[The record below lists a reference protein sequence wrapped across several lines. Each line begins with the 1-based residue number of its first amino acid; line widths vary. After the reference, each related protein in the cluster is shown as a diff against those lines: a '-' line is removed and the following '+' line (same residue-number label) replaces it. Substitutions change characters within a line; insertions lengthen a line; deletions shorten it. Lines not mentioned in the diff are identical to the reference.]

1 MNTLSTPGRAGG
13 PGSARPTVAV
23 VGAGIVGAATAHALS
38 RAGWEVT
45 LIDARPAAGQ
55 GESRANGAQLS
66 YRYVEPLA
74 TPDALRALPGWLL
87 SADSPLR
94 WRPRPEAA
102 HLRWLASFVAA
113 CRWSEVRRTTAA
125 LLSLSGLSRDTLNG
139 WLAERP
145 ALAERSLH
153 ARPGKL
159 VVYRKPGA
167 RAGAERQL
175 AWQRE
180 LGCEQRLVEADECIA
195 LEPALAAGAGG
206 PIAFGVWTPSEEVID
221 AALLAQGLA
230 EASGAALRFG
240 TTVCSVE
247 QRGAAGLR
255 LQLGGAAGARH
266 GGAGGRSDCGVG
278 RVGDGSGRAGAVGFA
293 IGSGGGGGGDHETL
307 EVDQLVIAAGPAT
320 EALLR
325 PWGWAPPIEPI
336 RGYSITLPIVD
347 SAAAPHA
354 SVTDQGR
361 KLVYARLGAQ
371 LRVAGFAELCG
382 PERRVDPRRIQALC
396 HAVRDTFPG
405 ACRFDD
411 PQPWVGLRPA
421 TPGGR
426 PLVGRTRWPGVWLNA
441 GHGALGLTLACGSAA
456 LLTSMMSGQAAP
468 ISAAPFRPSG
478 APAG

>member
-1 MNTLSTPGRAGG
+1 MDTNKTPGRSGG
-13 PGSARPTVAV
+13 RGGARPTAAV
-23 VGAGIVGAATAHALS
+23 VGAGIVGAATAYALA
-38 RAGWEVT
+38 RAGWAVT
-45 LIDARPAAGQ
+45 LIDGHASPGQ

-66 YRYVEPLA
+66 YSYVEPLA
-74 TPDALRALPGWLL
+74 TPDALRSLPGWLL

-102 HLRWLASFVAA
+102 HLRWLAAFVAA
-113 CRWSEVRRTTAA
+113 CRWSQVRRTTEA
-125 LLSLSGLSRDTLNG
+125 LLSLSGLSRDTLNR
-139 WLAERP
+139 WLAEQP
-145 ALAERSLH
+145 GLGEQGLH

-167 RAGAERQL
+167 RAGVERQL

-180 LGCEQRLVEADECIA
+180 LGCEQRLVEAAECIA
-195 LEPALAAGAGG
+195 LEPALAAGGGG
-206 PIAFGVWTPSEEVID
+206 PIAFGVWTASEEVID
-221 AALLAQGLA
+221 AARLAQGLA
-230 EASGAALRFG
+230 QASGAELRFD
-240 TTVCSVE
+240 TTVRSIE
-247 QRGAAGLR
+247 RGRGAGLR
-255 LQLGGAAGARH
+255 LQLARQMAGNASMAAQMAGSGSSAEPPAGMARPAGPAAGVA
-266 GGAGGRSDCGVG
+266 GPPSGA
-278 RVGDGSGRAGAVGFA
+278 
-293 IGSGGGGGGDHETL
+293 I
-307 EVDQLVIAAGPAT
+307 EVDHLVIAAGPAT

-336 RGYSITLPIVD
+336 RGYSITLPIVGG
-347 SAAAPHA
+347 AAAPRA

-382 PERRVDPRRIQALC
+382 PERRVDPRRIEALC
-396 HAVRDTFPG
+396 QAVRETFPG

-426 PLVGRTRWPGVWLNA
+426 PLVGATRWPGVWLNA

-456 LLTSMMSGQAAP
+456 LLTSMMSGHAAP
-468 ISAAPFRPSG
+468 IPAAPF
-478 APAG
+478 APPAAA

>member
-1 MNTLSTPGRAGG
+1 MDMHPTPGRASGQGG
-13 PGSARPTVAV
+13 ARPSAAV
-23 VGAGIVGAATAHALS
+23 VGAGIVGAATAYALA
-38 RAGWEVT
+38 RAGWAVT
-45 LIDARPAAGQ
+45 LIDARPSAGQ

-66 YRYVEPLA
+66 YSYVEPLA

-94 WRPRPEAA
+94 WRPRPEPA

-113 CRWSEVRRTTAA
+113 CRWSQVQRTTAA
-125 LLSLSGLSRDTLNG
+125 LLSLSGLSRDTLNR
-139 WLAERP
+139 WLAEQP
-145 ALAERSLH
+145 GLGARSLH

-167 RAGAERQL
+167 RAAVERQL

-180 LGCEQRLVEADECIA
+180 LGCEQRLVEADECMA
-195 LEPALAAGAGG
+195 LEPALAAGGGG
-206 PIAFGVWTPSEEVID
+206 PIAFGVWTASEEVID

-230 EASGAALRFG
+230 GASGAALRFG
-240 TTVCSVE
+240 TTVRSIE
-247 QRGAAGLR
+247 RRAGAGAGLR
-255 LQLGGAAGARH
+255 LQLSGAAAGAQTPAAGTAGGVQRRRDGERG
-266 GGAGGRSDCGVG
+266 GGADDEVLD
-278 RVGDGSGRAGAVGFA
+278 V
-293 IGSGGGGGGDHETL
+293 DH
-307 EVDQLVIAAGPAT
+307 LVIAAGPAT
-320 EALLR
+320 DALLR

-336 RGYSITLPIVD
+336 RGYSITLPIVQGD
-347 SAAAPHA
+347 AAPRA

-382 PERRVDPRRIQALC
+382 PERRVDPRRIEALC
-396 HAVRDTFPG
+396 QAVRDTFPG

-426 PLVGRTRWPGVWLNA
+426 PLVGPTRWPGVWLNA

-468 ISAAPFRPSG
+468 IPTAPFRPAV
-478 APAG
+478 APAA

>member
-1 MNTLSTPGRAGG
+1 MNTTPTPGPSGG
-13 PGSARPTVAV
+13 RGSARPTVAV
-23 VGAGIVGAATAHALS
+23 VGAGIVGAATAYALS
-38 RAGWEVT
+38 RAGWAVT
-45 LIDARPAAGQ
+45 LIDARPAPGQ

-66 YRYVEPLA
+66 YSYVEPLA

-87 SADSPLR
+87 SPDSPLR
-94 WRPRPEAA
+94 WRPRPEVA
-102 HLRWLASFVAA
+102 HLRWLAAFVAA

-139 WLAERP
+139 WLAEQP
-145 ALAERSLH
+145 GLSQCSLH

-159 VVYRKPGA
+159 VVYRKAGA
-167 RAGAERQL
+167 RAAVQRQL

-195 LEPALAAGAGG
+195 LEPALAAGGGG

-221 AALLAQGLA
+221 PARLAQSLVQ
-230 EASGAALRFG
+230 ASGAELCLD
-240 TTVCSVE
+240 TTVRSIE
-247 QRGAAGLR
+247 RRGAAGLR
-255 LQLGGAAGARH
+255 LHLAGPAAD
-266 GGAGGRSDCGVG
+266 GAGPP
-278 RVGDGSGRAGAVGFA
+278 SGA
-293 IGSGGGGGGDHETL
+293 IEADH
-307 EVDQLVIAAGPAT
+307 LVIAAGPAT

-347 SAAAPHA
+347 TAAAPGA

-361 KLVYARLGAQ
+361 KLVYARLGGQ

-382 PERRVDPRRIQALC
+382 PERRVDPRRIEALC
-396 HAVRDTFPG
+396 QAVRDTFPG

-426 PLVGRTRWPGVWLNA
+426 PLVGATRWPGVWLNA

-456 LLTSMMSGQAAP
+456 LLTSMMSGQGAVIP
-468 ISAAPFRPSG
+468 AAPF
-478 APAG
+478 APAA

>member
-1 MNTLSTPGRAGG
+1 MDTNPTPGRSGG
-13 PGSARPTVAV
+13 RGSAHPAVAV
-23 VGAGIVGAATAHALS
+23 VGAGIVGAATAYALS
-38 RAGWEVT
+38 REGWAVT
-45 LIDARPAAGQ
+45 LIDARSAPGQ

-66 YRYVEPLA
+66 YSYVEPLA

-94 WRPRPEAA
+94 WRPRPELA
-102 HLRWLASFVAA
+102 HLRWLAAFVAA
-113 CRWSEVRRTTAA
+113 CRWPQVRRTTAA
-125 LLSLSGLSRDTLNG
+125 LLSLSALSRDTLNRWFDEQPG
-139 WLAERP
+139 MAGQG
-145 ALAERSLH
+145 LH

-167 RAGAERQL
+167 RAGVERQL

-195 LEPALAAGAGG
+195 LEPALAAGGGG

-221 AALLAQGLA
+221 PARLAQSLVQ
-230 EASGAALRFG
+230 ASGAELRFD
-240 TTVCSVE
+240 TTVRAME
-247 QRGAAGLR
+247 RRGGAGLR
-255 LQLGGAAGARH
+255 LQLAGPAADGAGPPGAAV
-266 GGAGGRSDCGVG
+266 DV
-278 RVGDGSGRAGAVGFA
+278 
-293 IGSGGGGGGDHETL
+293 DH
-307 EVDQLVIAAGPAT
+307 VVMAAGPAT
-320 EALLR
+320 ESLLR

-336 RGYSITLPIVD
+336 RGYSITLPIAE
-347 SAAAPHA
+347 SAAAPRA

-361 KLVYARLGAQ
+361 KLVYARLGEQ

-382 PERRVDPRRIQALC
+382 PERRVDPRRIEALC
-396 HAVRDTFPG
+396 QAVRETFPG

-426 PLVGRTRWPGVWLNA
+426 PLVGPTRWPGVWLNA

-468 ISAAPFRPSG
+468 IARSPF
-478 APAG
+478 APAR

>member
-1 MNTLSTPGRAGG
+1 MDMNSTDGRAGG
-13 PGSARPTVAV
+13 RGSARPTAAV
-23 VGAGIVGAATAHALS
+23 VGAGIVGAATAYALS
-38 RAGWEVT
+38 RAGWAVT
-45 LIDARPAAGQ
+45 LIDARAAAGQ

-66 YRYVEPLA
+66 YSYVEPLA

-113 CRWSEVRRTTAA
+113 CRWSEVQRTTAA
-125 LLSLSGLSRDTLNG
+125 LLSLSGLSRNTLDG
-139 WLAERP
+139 WLAEQSG
-145 ALAERSLH
+145 LAERSLH

-167 RAGAERQL
+167 RAAVERQL

-180 LGCEQRLVEADECIA
+180 LGCEQRLVEAGECVA
-195 LEPALAAGAGG
+195 LEPALAAGGGG
-206 PIAFGVWTPSEEVID
+206 PIAFGVWTASEEVID

-230 EASGAALRFG
+230 EASGAALRFD
-240 TTVCSVE
+240 TTVRSIE
-247 QRGAAGLR
+247 RGRDSGLR
-255 LQLGGAAGARH
+255 LHLAGPAASGADLAGPAAE
-266 GGAGGRSDCGVG
+266 GQGPPTGA
-278 RVGDGSGRAGAVGFA
+278 
-293 IGSGGGGGGDHETL
+293 I
-307 EVDQLVIAAGPAT
+307 EVEHLVIAAGPAT

-347 SAAAPHA
+347 SGAAPHA

-382 PERRVDPRRIQALC
+382 PERRVDPRRIAALC
-396 HAVRDTFPG
+396 QAVRDTFPG

-426 PLVGRTRWPGVWLNA
+426 PLVGATRWPGVWLNA

-456 LLTSMMSGQAAP
+456 LLTSMMSGQTVP
-468 ISAAPFRPSG
+468 ISAHAFAP
-478 APAG
+478 

>member
-1 MNTLSTPGRAGG
+1 MDTNQTTGRSGG
-13 PGSARPTVAV
+13 RGGARPTAAV
-23 VGAGIVGAATAHALS
+23 VGAGIVGAATAYALA
-38 RAGWEVT
+38 RDGWSVT
-45 LIDARPAAGQ
+45 LIDGHASPGQ

-66 YRYVEPLA
+66 YSYVEPLA

-102 HLRWLASFVAA
+102 HLRWLAAFVAA
-113 CRWSEVRRTTAA
+113 CRWSQVRRTTEA
-125 LLSLSGLSRDTLNG
+125 LLSLSGLSRETLNR
-139 WLAERP
+139 WLAEQPGLGR
-145 ALAERSLH
+145 EGLH

-159 VVYRKPGA
+159 VVYRKVAA
-167 RAGAERQL
+167 RAGVERQL

-180 LGCEQRLVEADECIA
+180 LGCEQRIVEADECIA
-195 LEPALAAGAGG
+195 LEPALAAGGGG
-206 PIAFGVWTPSEEVID
+206 PIAFGVWTASEEVID
-221 AALLAQGLA
+221 AARLAQGLS
-230 EASGAALRFG
+230 EASGAELRFD
-240 TTVCSVE
+240 TTVRAIDR
-247 QRGAAGLR
+247 RGSAGLR
-255 LQLGGAAGARH
+255 LHLAGQSVAQNAAQNAGNASLA
-266 GGAGGRSDCGVG
+266 GGAGLAELQAGVAG
-278 RVGDGSGRAGAVGFA
+278 LGGPAAGRAGPPAGV
-293 IGSGGGGGGDHETL
+293 I

-336 RGYSITLPIVD
+336 RGYSVTLPIVE

-382 PERRVDPRRIQALC
+382 PERRVDPQRIEALC
-396 HAVRDTFPG
+396 QAVRETFPG

-411 PQPWVGLRPA
+411 PSPWVGLRPA
-421 TPGGR
+421 TPSGR
-426 PLVGRTRWPGVWLNA
+426 PLVGPTRWPGVWLNA

-456 LLTSMMSGQAAP
+456 LLTSMMGGQAAP
-468 ISAAPFRPSG
+468 MAAAPF
-478 APAG
+478 APER

>member
-1 MNTLSTPGRAGG
+1 MNIQPSPGSCGG
-13 PGSARPTVAV
+13 RGSARPGVAV
-23 VGAGIVGAATAHALS
+23 VGAGIVGAATAYALS
-38 RAGWEVT
+38 REGWAVT
-45 LIDARPAAGQ
+45 LIDARSGPGQ

-66 YRYVEPLA
+66 YSYVEPLA

-113 CRWSEVRRTTAA
+113 CRWSQVRRTTAA
-125 LLSLSGLSRDTLNG
+125 LLSLSALSRDTLNR
-139 WLAERP
+139 WLAEQP
-145 ALAERSLH
+145 GMAEQSLH

-167 RAGAERQL
+167 RAGVERQL

-180 LGCEQRLVEADECIA
+180 LGCEQRLVEPGECVA
-195 LEPALAAGAGG
+195 LEPALAGGGGG

-221 AALLAQGLA
+221 PARLAQSLVQ
-230 EASGAALRFG
+230 ASGAALRFD
-240 TTVCSVE
+240 TTVRAIE
-247 QRGAAGLR
+247 RRGGNGLR
-255 LQLGGAAGARH
+255 LQLAGPAAD
-266 GGAGGRSDCGVG
+266 GAGPPS
-278 RVGDGSGRAGAVGFA
+278 AA
-293 IGSGGGGGGDHETL
+293 IDVDH
-307 EVDQLVIAAGPAT
+307 LVIAAGPAT
-320 EALLR
+320 EVLLR
-325 PWGWAPPIEPI
+325 TWGWAPPIEPI

-347 SAAAPHA
+347 GAAAPRA

-361 KLVYARLGAQ
+361 KLVYARLGEQ

-382 PERRVDPRRIQALC
+382 PERRVDPRRIEALC
-396 HAVRDTFPG
+396 QAVRDTFPG

-426 PLVGRTRWPGVWLNA
+426 PLVGATRWPGVWLNA

-468 ISAAPFRPSG
+468 IPPAPF
-478 APAG
+478 APVTFVPATPVTAR

>member
-1 MNTLSTPGRAGG
+1 MNTNPTPGRTGG
-13 PGSARPTVAV
+13 RGGARPSAAV
-23 VGAGIVGAATAHALS
+23 VGAGIVGAATAYALA
-38 RAGWEVT
+38 RAGWAVT

-66 YRYVEPLA
+66 YSYVEPLA

-102 HLRWLASFVAA
+102 HLRWLAAFVAA
-113 CRWSEVRRTTAA
+113 CRWSQVRRTTEA
-125 LLSLSGLSRDTLNG
+125 LLSLSGLSRDTLDRWLADEPG
-139 WLAERP
+139 LAERG
-145 ALAERSLH
+145 LH

-167 RAGAERQL
+167 RAGVERQL

-180 LGCEQRLVEADECIA
+180 LGCAQRLVEADECLA
-195 LEPALAAGAGG
+195 LEPALAAGGGG
-206 PIAFGVWTPSEEVID
+206 PIAFGVWTASEEVID
-221 AALLAQGLA
+221 AARLAQGLA
-230 EASGAALRFG
+230 QASGAVLRFD
-240 TTVCSVE
+240 TTVRSIE
-247 QRGAAGLR
+247 RRGAAGLR
-255 LQLGGAAGARH
+255 LHLFGRVAGPAAD
-266 GGAGGRSDCGVG
+266 GAGPP
-278 RVGDGSGRAGAVGFA
+278 SGA
-293 IGSGGGGGGDHETL
+293 ID
-307 EVDQLVIAAGPAT
+307 VDQLVIAAGPAT

-336 RGYSITLPIVD
+336 RGYSITLPIVTND
-347 SAAAPHA
+347 AAPRA

-382 PERRVDPRRIQALC
+382 PERRVDPRRIEALC
-396 HAVRDTFPG
+396 QAVRETFPG
-405 ACRFDD
+405 ACSFDD

-426 PLVGRTRWPGVWLNA
+426 PLVGPTRWPGVWLNA

-456 LLTSMMSGQAAP
+456 LLTSMMSGQSVP
-468 ISAAPFRPSG
+468 ISSAPF
-478 APAG
+478 APAA

>member
-1 MNTLSTPGRAGG
+1 MDKHPAPGRTGG
-13 PGSARPTVAV
+13 HGSARPTAAV
-23 VGAGIVGAATAHALS
+23 VGAGIVGAATAYALA
-38 RAGWEVT
+38 RAGWAVT
-45 LIDARPAAGQ
+45 LIDARPTAGQ

-66 YRYVEPLA
+66 YSYVEPLA

-113 CRWSEVRRTTAA
+113 CRWTEVQRTTAA

-139 WLAERP
+139 WLAEQP
-145 ALAERSLH
+145 GLGARSLH

-167 RAGAERQL
+167 RAAVERQL

-180 LGCEQRLVEADECIA
+180 LGCEQRLVEAEECVA
-195 LEPALAAGAGG
+195 LEPALAAGGGG
-206 PIAFGVWTPSEEVID
+206 PIAFGVWTASEEVID

-230 EASGAALRFG
+230 EACGAALRFG
-240 TTVCSVE
+240 TTVRSIERRSGV
-247 QRGAAGLR
+247 GVR
-255 LQLGGAAGARH
+255 LHLGGAAADGAAAAPV
-266 GGAGGRSDCGVG
+266 GGAVVAPVAAEAAAGEAAGEAAG
-278 RVGDGSGRAGAVGFA
+278 GAVGPA
-293 IGSGGGGGGDHETL
+293 RPLAGGDVL
-307 EVDQLVIAAGPAT
+307 EVDHLVIAAGPAT

-325 PWGWAPPIEPI
+325 PWGWTPPIEPI

-382 PERRVDPRRIQALC
+382 PERRVDPRRIEALC
-396 HAVRDTFPG
+396 QAVRDTFPA

-426 PLVGRTRWPGVWLNA
+426 PMVGPTRWPGVWLNA

-456 LLTSMMSGQAAP
+456 LLTSMMSGQAVP
-468 ISAAPFRPSG
+468 IPARPFAA
-478 APAG
+478 AA

>member
-1 MNTLSTPGRAGG
+1 MDTNPTSGRSGG
-13 PGSARPTVAV
+13 RGGARPTAAV
-23 VGAGIVGAATAHALS
+23 VGAGIVGAATAYALA
-38 RAGWEVT
+38 RAGWAVT

-66 YRYVEPLA
+66 YSYVEPLA

-102 HLRWLASFVAA
+102 HLRWLAAFVAA
-113 CRWSEVRRTTAA
+113 CRWPQVRRTTGA
-125 LLSLSGLSRDTLNG
+125 LLSLSGLSRATLDRWLADEPG
-139 WLAERP
+139 LAERG
-145 ALAERSLH
+145 LH

-159 VVYRKPGA
+159 VIYRKPGA
-167 RAGAERQL
+167 RAGVERQL

-180 LGCEQRLVEADECIA
+180 LGCVQRLVEADECLA
-195 LEPALAAGAGG
+195 LEPALAAGGGG
-206 PIAFGVWTPSEEVID
+206 PIAFGVWTASEEVID
-221 AALLAQGLA
+221 AARLAQGLA
-230 EASGAALRFG
+230 QASGAALRFD
-240 TTVCSVE
+240 TSVRSIE
-247 QRGAAGLR
+247 RRGADGVRLHLFGREAGP
-255 LQLGGAAGARH
+255 AA
-266 GGAGGRSDCGVG
+266 GGAGPP
-278 RVGDGSGRAGAVGFA
+278 GDA
-293 IGSGGGGGGDHETL
+293 ID
-307 EVDQLVIAAGPAT
+307 VDQLVIAAGPAT

-336 RGYSITLPIVD
+336 RGYSITLPIAA
-347 SAAAPHA
+347 SEAAPRA

-361 KLVYARLGAQ
+361 KLVYARLGTQ

-382 PERRVDPRRIQALC
+382 PERRVDPRRIEALC
-396 HAVRDTFPG
+396 QAVRDTFPG

-426 PLVGRTRWPGVWLNA
+426 PLVGATRWPGVWLNA

-468 ISAAPFRPSG
+468 IEPTPFAP
-478 APAG
+478 

>member
-1 MNTLSTPGRAGG
+1 MDMHPTPGRAGG
-13 PGSARPTVAV
+13 QGGARPSAAV
-23 VGAGIVGAATAHALS
+23 VGAGIVGAATAYALA
-38 RAGWEVT
+38 RAGWAVT
-45 LIDARPAAGQ
+45 LIDARPSAGQ

-66 YRYVEPLA
+66 YSYVEPLA

-94 WRPRPEAA
+94 WRPRPEPA

-113 CRWSEVRRTTAA
+113 CRWSQVQRTTAA
-125 LLSLSGLSRDTLNG
+125 LLSLSGLSRDTLNR
-139 WLAERP
+139 WLAEQP
-145 ALAERSLH
+145 GLGARSLH

-167 RAGAERQL
+167 RAAVERQL

-180 LGCEQRLVEADECIA
+180 LGCEQRLVEADECMA
-195 LEPALAAGAGG
+195 LEPALAAGGGG
-206 PIAFGVWTPSEEVID
+206 PIAFGVWTASEEVID

-240 TTVCSVE
+240 TTVRSIE
-247 QRGAAGLR
+247 RRAGAGLR
-255 LQLGGAAGARH
+255 LQLSGAAAGAQASAAGAPAGPAGTAGGVQRRRDGERG
-266 GGAGGRSDCGVG
+266 GGADDEVLD
-278 RVGDGSGRAGAVGFA
+278 V
-293 IGSGGGGGGDHETL
+293 DH
-307 EVDQLVIAAGPAT
+307 LVIAAGPAT
-320 EALLR
+320 DALLR

-336 RGYSITLPIVD
+336 RGYSITLPIVQGD
-347 SAAAPHA
+347 AAPRA

-382 PERRVDPRRIQALC
+382 PERRVDPRRIEALC
-396 HAVRDTFPG
+396 QAVRDTFPG

-426 PLVGRTRWPGVWLNA
+426 PLVGATRWPGVWLNA

-468 ISAAPFRPSG
+468 IPTAPFRPAV
-478 APAG
+478 APAA

>member
-1 MNTLSTPGRAGG
+1 MNTNPTPGRSGG
-13 PGSARPTVAV
+13 RGGARPTAAV
-23 VGAGIVGAATAHALS
+23 VGAGIVGAATAYALA
-38 RAGWEVT
+38 REGWAVT

-66 YRYVEPLA
+66 YSYVEPLA

-102 HLRWLASFVAA
+102 HLRWLAAFVAA
-113 CRWSEVRRTTAA
+113 CRWSEVRRTTGA
-125 LLSLSGLSRDTLNG
+125 LLSLSGLSRGTLDRWLAAEPG
-139 WLAERP
+139 LAER
-145 ALAERSLH
+145 ALH

-167 RAGAERQL
+167 RAGVERQL

-180 LGCEQRLVEADECIA
+180 LGCVQRLVEADECLA
-195 LEPALAAGAGG
+195 LEPALAAGGGG
-206 PIAFGVWTPSEEVID
+206 PIAFGVWTESEEVID
-221 AALLAQGLA
+221 AARLAEGLAQ
-230 EASGAALRFG
+230 ASAAVLRFD
-240 TTVCSVE
+240 TTVRSIE
-247 QRGAAGLR
+247 RRGADGLR
-255 LQLGGAAGARH
+255 LHLAGREAGPAAD
-266 GGAGGRSDCGVG
+266 GAGPP
-278 RVGDGSGRAGAVGFA
+278 GDA
-293 IGSGGGGGGDHETL
+293 ID
-307 EVDQLVIAAGPAT
+307 VDQLVIAAGPAT

-336 RGYSITLPIVD
+336 RGYSITLPIAA
-347 SAAAPHA
+347 SEAAPRA

-361 KLVYARLGAQ
+361 KLVYARLGTQ

-382 PERRVDPRRIQALC
+382 PERRVDPRRIEALC
-396 HAVRDTFPG
+396 QAVRDTFPG

-426 PLVGRTRWPGVWLNA
+426 PLVGPTRWPGVWLNA

-456 LLTSMMSGQAAP
+456 LLTSMMSGQVAP
-468 ISAAPFRPSG
+468 IDPAPF
-478 APAG
+478 APAR